1 MAQNTAQQT
10 QAQFEDQVIS
20 SSIFR
25 RFKWNVQDT
34 LVIAWRNL
42 MHIRRQPRLLV
53 LSTIQPI
60 MFLLLFTFVF
70 GGAIQ
75 FSFPGDNYINFL
87 LPGILIQAVI
97 FGTTQ
102 TTVNIAEDLQ
112 KGVIDRFRS
121 LPMGRAA
128 VLAGRTLSDA
138 VRALFVI
145 TLMIIV
151 GLLIGFRPQG
161 SILNIMGGMFLAVA
175 FGFAFSWIS
184 AFIGLLVDDVETAQ
198 VAGFI
203 WVFPLV
209 FASSVFVDPSTM
221 PNWLQ
226 GFAEHQPLSAVAT
239 AVRGLFFGD
248 FTPLEVTTALLWI
261 GAILVVFIPLAV
273 RQYMRTK

>member
-1 MAQNTAQQT
+1 MAQDALQQ
-10 QAQFEDQVIS
+10 QPQFQGDIVESGLLRQL
-20 SSIFR
+20 
-25 RFKWNVQDT
+25 KWNIQDT

-53 LSTIQPI
+53 LSTVQPI

-70 GGAIQ
+70 GGAIE
-75 FSFPGDNYINFL
+75 FRFPGDNYINFL

-102 TTVNIAEDLQ
+102 TTVNIAEDIQ

-121 LPMGRAA
+121 LPMGRTA

-138 VRALFVI
+138 ARGLFVV
-145 TLMIIV
+145 TLMLIV
-151 GLLIGFRPQG
+151 GFLIGFRPEG
-161 SILNIMGGMFLAVA
+161 TILNIVGAIFLAVS
-175 FGFAFSWIS
+175 FGFVFSWIS
-184 AFIGLLVDDVETAQ
+184 AFIGLLVGDVETAQ

-209 FASSVFVDPSTM
+209 FASSIFVDPSTM
-221 PNWLQ
+221 PDWLR
-226 GFAEHQPLSAVAT
+226 GFAENQPLSAIAN

-248 FTPLEVTTALLWI
+248 VSLQTVLLALAWI
-261 GAILVVFIPLAV
+261 AGIFLVFMPLAV
-273 RQYMRTK
+273 WQYGRSTD